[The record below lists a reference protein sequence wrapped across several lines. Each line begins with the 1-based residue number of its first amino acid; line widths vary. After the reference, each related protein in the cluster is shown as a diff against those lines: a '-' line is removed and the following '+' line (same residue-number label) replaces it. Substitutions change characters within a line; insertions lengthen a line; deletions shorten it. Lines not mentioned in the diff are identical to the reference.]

1 MRHLRSDYD
10 AIQPWPV
17 KRPHIA
23 KQDGRTVQVPTDDI
37 DAEVQVKIGRVQP
50 LIPDDEP
57 VFLLRGQDPA
67 AAEAVMAWADAV
79 ESRGGDPV
87 LAARVR
93 EWAME
98 MHAYA
103 LAKHHGAPDVPEGM
117 LR

>member
-1 MRHLRSDYD
+1 MRHLRADYD

-67 AAEAVMAWADAV
+67 AHRA
-79 ESRGGDPV
+79 V
-87 LAARVR
+87 LAYAAFAEQEGAAPELVAAVRWWAADMKACADRV
-93 EWAME
+93 E
-98 MHAYA
+98 
-103 LAKHHGAPDVPEGM
+103 HGPPDVPPGV